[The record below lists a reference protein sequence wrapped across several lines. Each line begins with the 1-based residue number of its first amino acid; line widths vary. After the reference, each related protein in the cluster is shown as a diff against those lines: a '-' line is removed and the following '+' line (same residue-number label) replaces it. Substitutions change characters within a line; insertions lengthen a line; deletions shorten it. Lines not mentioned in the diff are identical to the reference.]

1 MNSLKVINTTD
12 IKTQNI
18 TKDDKTKTTPAYD
31 GFKTPPSDFLTS
43 PLESPSQTKPSRP
56 GNIRRALPIS
66 PTVGKRG
73 FRTRNNLVD
82 SQRAAQSLP
91 IHDSLYLKLLAETRR
106 QHESPRGILTISETR
121 VDGAQEMTSPTIM

>member
-1 MNSLKVINTTD
+1 MNSLKVTNKND
-12 IKTQNI
+12 IKTQNN
-18 TKDDKTKTTPAYD
+18 TKDDKTKTTPPCD
-31 GFKTPPSDFLTS
+31 GFKTPPSNFLTS
-43 PLESPSQTKPSRP
+43 PLGSPSHVKVSWS

-73 FRTRNNLVD
+73 FRTRNNLVN
-82 SQRAAQSLP
+82 SRRAAHSLP
-91 IHDSLYLKLLAETRR
+91 IHDSLYLRLLAETRR